1 MRGANKEST
10 RRNGKALTMKLRPRR
25 REYLRLVL
33 PRGDQKCGAFPCG
46 SSDQTYAANSIPEVP
61 IVPQRDQDGRGTG
74 AERHDAAWLRY
85 TCEYC
90 NASQWASCA
99 LRARPWILVDEP
111 ASATQRLVNVK
122 TRHTPQTVRFRNFG
136 SWIGLWI
143 AILYM

>member
-1 MRGANKEST
+1 VRGANKESI

-33 PRGDQKCGAFPCG
+33 PRGDQKCGAFPCR

-61 IVPQRDQDGRGTG
+61 IVPQRDQDERNRRGEACCG
-74 AERHDAAWLRY
+74 MVY

-111 ASATQRLVNVK
+111 APATQRLVNA
-122 TRHTPQTVRFRNFG
+122 TRHTPQPVRFRNFG

>member
-61 IVPQRDQDGRGTG
+61 IVPQRGTRTRGTG

-111 ASATQRLVNVK
+111 ASATQRLVNV
-122 TRHTPQTVRFRNFG
+122 TRHTPQPERFRNFG